1 MSKVALVACPGARVG
16 GKGGIRETKT
26 EGVSRAKNT
35 LAREKDPYKRIGL
48 RLKSSSK
55 STIIGETKS

>member
-1 MSKVALVACPGARVG
+1 MSKVALGARPEARVG
-16 GKGGIRETKT
+16 GKGGTRETKT

-35 LAREKDPYKRIGL
+35 LARERDPYKRIGL

-55 STIIGETKS
+55 STIIGKTKS